1 MTRLA
6 VLLATAG
13 GIGYAPAAPGTFGS
27 AVGVVAYL
35 VTDGWLLVW
44 QAGLVL
50 LVTGVGVWSAS
61 AAATHFGRHD
71 PGYVV
76 IDEVA
81 GQWLT
86 LLATGA
92 GPWGALAGFVV
103 FRVLDVTK
111 PWPARRLESLPGG
124 LGIMADDLMA
134 AVYGNILM
142 QIGVR
147 LASGTA

>member
-13 GIGYAPAAPGTFGS
+13 GAGYAPVAPGTFGS

-35 VTDGWLLVW
+35 LTSDWPLIW

-50 LVTGVGVWSAS
+50 LVTGSGIWAAAS
-61 AAATHFGRHD
+61 AEAHFGRHD
-71 PGYVV
+71 PGDVV

-81 GQWLT
+81 GQWVT
-86 LLATGA
+86 LLATGV
-92 GPWGALAGFVV
+92 GPWGAFAGFLV
-103 FRVLDVTK
+103 FRLLDVTK
-111 PWPARRLESLPGG
+111 PWPARKLEALPSG

-134 AVYGNILM
+134 AIYGNILM

-147 LASGTA
+147 LLSGTT